1 MEAVKLTD
9 YEYAW
14 YIQRKGDIM
23 LKAKDIMTKDV
34 ITAEPATTIEELA
47 RIFMKYKIS
56 GAPVV
61 DNKGN
66 LKGIVTE
73 NDLISKNSRLHIP
86 TILRLFD
93 AYIPLG
99 TSKME
104 NEIRRMAASTVEDI
118 CTKDVITVDEEA
130 SVEYVATL
138 MTEKKIHLL
147 PVLKEGKLAG
157 IIGKKDLI
165 KGFVNEHSE

>member
-1 MEAVKLTD
+1 
-9 YEYAW
+9 
-14 YIQRKGDIM
+14 M
-23 LKAKDIMTKDV
+23 LRAKDIMTKDV
-34 ITAEPATTIEELA
+34 ISVKPATTIEELA
-47 RIFMKYKIS
+47 RTLMEHQIS
-56 GAPVV
+56 GVPVA
-61 DNKGN
+61 DDAGN

-73 NDLISKNSRLHIP
+73 NDLISKKSRLHIP

-99 TSKME
+99 TSRLE
-104 NEIRRMAASTVEDI
+104 SEIKRMAALTVNEI
-118 CTKDVITVDEEA
+118 CSKDVITVDEEA

-147 PVLKEGKLAG
+147 PVLREGKIVG

-165 KGFVNEHSE
+165 KGIAGEASES

>member
-1 MEAVKLTD
+1 
-9 YEYAW
+9 
-14 YIQRKGDIM
+14 M

-47 RIFMKYKIS
+47 RVFMKHKIS
-56 GAPVV
+56 GAPVL

-66 LKGIVTE
+66 LIGIVTE

-104 NEIRRMAASTVEDI
+104 NEIRRMAASTVEDM

-138 MTEKKIHLL
+138 MTEKKIHLV
-147 PVLKEGKLAG
+147 PVLKEGKLSG

>member
-1 MEAVKLTD
+1 MTQL
-9 YEYAW
+9 
-14 YIQRKGDIM
+14 KGAIM

-34 ITAEPATTIEELA
+34 VTVKTDTTIEKLA
-47 RIFMKYKIS
+47 RILMRHQIS
-56 GAPVV
+56 GTPVV
-61 DNKGN
+61 DERGK

-99 TSKME
+99 TSRLE
-104 NEIRRMAASTVEDI
+104 GEIKRMTALTVDEI
-118 CTKDVITVDEEA
+118 CSKDVITVDEET
-130 SVEYVATL
+130 SVEYIATL

-147 PVLKEGKLAG
+147 PVLKEGKIVG
-157 IIGKKDLI
+157 IIGKRDFI
-165 KGFVNEHSE
+165 KGVADEASEA

>member
-1 MEAVKLTD
+1 
-9 YEYAW
+9 
-14 YIQRKGDIM
+14 M
-23 LKAKDIMTKDV
+23 LKAKDIMTKEV
-34 ITAEPATTIEELA
+34 ITVKPETTLEELA
-47 RIFMKYKIS
+47 RLLMKQQIS

-61 DNKGN
+61 DDNGKII
-66 LKGIVTE
+66 GIVTE

-104 NEIRRMAASTVEDI
+104 SDIRKMAASTVEDI
-118 CTKDVITVDEEA
+118 CTKEIITVDKEA
-130 SVEYVATL
+130 SVEYIATI
-138 MTEKKIHLL
+138 MTEKRIHIL
-147 PVLKEGKLAG
+147 PVVREGKLVG

-165 KGFVNEHSE
+165 KGIAAEQL

>member
-1 MEAVKLTD
+1 
-9 YEYAW
+9 
-14 YIQRKGDIM
+14 M
-23 LKAKDIMTKDV
+23 LKAKDIMTEEV
-34 ITAEPATTIEELA
+34 ITVKPETTIEELA
-47 RIFMKYKIS
+47 RLLMKQQIS

-61 DNKGN
+61 DDKG
-66 LKGIVTE
+66 KIFGIVTE

-104 NEIRRMAASTVEDI
+104 SDIRKMAASTVEDI
-118 CTKDVITVDEEA
+118 CAKEIITVDEEA
-130 SVEYVATL
+130 SVEYIATI
-138 MTEKKIHLL
+138 MTEKRIHIL
-147 PVLKEGKLAG
+147 PVVREGKLVG

-165 KGFVNEHSE
+165 KGIAAEQL

>member
-1 MEAVKLTD
+1 
-9 YEYAW
+9 
-14 YIQRKGDIM
+14 M
-23 LKAKDIMTKDV
+23 LRAKDIMSKDV
-34 ITAEPATTIEELA
+34 ITVKPETTIEELA
-47 RIFMKYKIS
+47 RMLMLHQIS

-61 DNKGN
+61 DGKGN

-99 TSKME
+99 ASRLE
-104 NEIRRMAASTVEDI
+104 NEIKKMTALTVDEI
-118 CTKDVITVDEEA
+118 GSKDVITVDEDT
-130 SVEYVATL
+130 SVEYIATL

-147 PVLKEGKLAG
+147 PVLKEGKIVG
-157 IIGKKDLI
+157 IIGKRDIIGGLT
-165 KGFVNEHSE
+165 GEGSES

>member
-1 MEAVKLTD
+1 
-9 YEYAW
+9 
-14 YIQRKGDIM
+14 M
-23 LKAKDIMTKDV
+23 LKAKDIMTREVVTVKQDM
-34 ITAEPATTIEELA
+34 TIEEFA
-47 RIFMKYKIS
+47 RIMMKNQIS

-61 DNKGN
+61 DDKER

-99 TSKME
+99 TSKLE
-104 NEIRRMAASTVEDI
+104 GEIKKMTALTVGEI
-118 CTKDVITVDEEA
+118 CTKDVVTVDEET
-130 SVEYVATL
+130 SVEYIATL

-147 PVLKEGKLAG
+147 PVVKEGKIVG
-157 IIGKKDLI
+157 IIGKRDLI
-165 KGFVNEHSE
+165 KGVAGEPAE

>member
-1 MEAVKLTD
+1 LTD
-9 YEYAW
+9 YEQAW
-14 YIQRKGDIM
+14 YIQSKGDIM

-47 RIFMKYKIS
+47 RVLMKHKIS
-56 GAPVV
+56 GAPVL

-66 LKGIVTE
+66 LIGIVTE

-104 NEIRRMAASTVEDI
+104 NEIRRMAASTVEDM

-138 MTEKKIHLL
+138 MTEKKIHLV
-147 PVLKEGKLAG
+147 PVLKEGKLSG

-165 KGFVNEHSE
+165 KGFVSEHSE

>member
-1 MEAVKLTD
+1 
-9 YEYAW
+9 
-14 YIQRKGDIM
+14 M
-23 LKAKDIMTKDV
+23 LKAKDIMTKEV
-34 ITAEPATTIEELA
+34 ITVKPETTIEELA
-47 RIFMKYKIS
+47 RLLMKQQIS

-61 DNKGN
+61 DDKG
-66 LKGIVTE
+66 KIVGIVTE

-104 NEIRRMAASTVEDI
+104 SDIRKMAASTVEDI
-118 CTKDVITVDEEA
+118 CTKEIITVDEEA
-130 SVEYVATL
+130 SVEYIATI
-138 MTEKKIHLL
+138 MTEKRIHIL
-147 PVLKEGKLAG
+147 PVVREGKLVG

-165 KGFVNEHSE
+165 KGISGETSL